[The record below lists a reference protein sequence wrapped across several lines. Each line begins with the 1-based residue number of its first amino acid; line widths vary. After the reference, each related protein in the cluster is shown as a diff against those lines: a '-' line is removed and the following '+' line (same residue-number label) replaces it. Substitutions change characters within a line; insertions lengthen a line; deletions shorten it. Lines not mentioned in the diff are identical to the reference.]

1 MVLSIIL
8 DTKIAEAYKVE
19 EVQAVVTV
27 IEPQPI
33 QIEITYSEARIKEL
47 IRETFKNNAATMIR
61 VASCEG
67 GIRDDA
73 PTNPTNGS
81 FDKGIYQVSEKY
93 HGAEAKALGLDL
105 HDVRDNIKFAKLLY
119 DREGLTPWTASK
131 HCWSK

>member
-1 MVLSIIL
+1 MVLSIVL

-19 EVQAVVTV
+19 EVQAETVVV
-27 IEPQPI
+27 EPQKI

-47 IRETFKNNAATMIR
+47 IRETFPHNAATMLR

-67 GIRDDA
+67 GIREDA
-73 PTNPTNGS
+73 PTNPINGS

-93 HGAEAKALGLDL
+93 HGAEARVLGLDL
-105 HDVRDNIKFAKLLY
+105 HDVRDNLKFAKILY
-119 DREGLTPWTASK
+119 DHEGLKPWTASK

>member
-1 MVLSIIL
+1 MVLSIVL

-19 EVQAVVTV
+19 EIKAETVVV
-27 IEPQPI
+27 EPQKI
-33 QIEITYSEARIKEL
+33 QIEIVYSETRIKEL
-47 IRETFKNNAATMIR
+47 IRETFPHNAATMLR

-67 GIRDDA
+67 GIQDDA

-93 HGAEAKALGLDL
+93 HGAEAKKLGLDL

-119 DREGLTPWTASK
+119 DREGLKPWSASK
-131 HCWSK
+131 KCWNT